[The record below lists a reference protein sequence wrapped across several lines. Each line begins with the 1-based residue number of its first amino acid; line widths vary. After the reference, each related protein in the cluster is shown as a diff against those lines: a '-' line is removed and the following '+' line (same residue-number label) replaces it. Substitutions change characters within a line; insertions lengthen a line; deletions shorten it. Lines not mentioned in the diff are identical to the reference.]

1 MWKKIWSLILAL
13 TMLSSLSATGF
24 AVENKDSTD
33 AGERIV
39 LGTLEDDEGT
49 PEYFAKQDAK
59 QNIMLTRAGDKELF
73 TMTANKV
80 YDLLTTSASGDKYIR
95 KWDLDGHV
103 EFYGE
108 LSYSEVLALDYKI
121 RAGLCTYNAS
131 DGVFETGEGLY
142 LDFES
147 GVEDS
152 YEVKSLS
159 QYFVYYGF
167 INNMIDNDRTYVSG
181 ELTFVDVAD

>member
-95 KWDLDGHV
+95 KW
-103 EFYGE
+103 
-108 LSYSEVLALDYKI
+108 I
-121 RAGLCTYNAS
+121 
-131 DGVFETGEGLY
+131 
-142 LDFES
+142 
-147 GVEDS
+147 
-152 YEVKSLS
+152 
-159 QYFVYYGF
+159 
-167 INNMIDNDRTYVSG
+167 
-181 ELTFVDVAD
+181 